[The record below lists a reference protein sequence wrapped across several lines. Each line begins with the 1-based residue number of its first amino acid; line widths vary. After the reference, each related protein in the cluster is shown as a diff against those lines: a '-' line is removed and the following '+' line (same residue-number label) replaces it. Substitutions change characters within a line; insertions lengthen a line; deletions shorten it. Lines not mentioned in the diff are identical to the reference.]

1 MAAVGAELSGFWFL
15 SSGSVGFF
23 ILLILLLVFLTS
35 LCSDCN
41 RRSFELKDPEVDRNP
56 SSLIRVVKLEE
67 ARENPMI
74 DEIQNDEKE
83 FGPEGS
89 IPWRSHVGAPQSQ
102 TESGPEEAP
111 VSFPPWRSHLV
122 APQSHDSAH
131 VYDVINGGR
140 SSNDALSLTANQNG
154 DPNVPPAA
162 NLNSIY
168 ARVSKKMNVSD
179 SPGGLPGDSPEERRG
194 EEEEPKP
201 PLPDRRTDMD

>member
-23 ILLILLLVFLTS
+23 ILLILLLVFLTA

-83 FGPEGS
+83 FVPEGGFV
-89 IPWRSHVGAPQSQ
+89 PWRSHLGAPPSQ
-102 TESGPEEAP
+102 TESRPEEAP
-111 VSFPPWRSHLV
+111 VSFPPWRNHLV

-131 VYDVINGGR
+131 VYDVTNGGR
-140 SSNDALSLTANQNG
+140 SSSNDASLPTANQSG
-154 DPNVPPAA
+154 DADAPPAA
-162 NLNSIY
+162 DLNSIY
-168 ARVSKKMNVSD
+168 ARVSKKINVKNSPAG
-179 SPGGLPGDSPEERRG
+179 SPGNSPEQ

-201 PLPDRRTDMD
+201 PLPDRRTETDG